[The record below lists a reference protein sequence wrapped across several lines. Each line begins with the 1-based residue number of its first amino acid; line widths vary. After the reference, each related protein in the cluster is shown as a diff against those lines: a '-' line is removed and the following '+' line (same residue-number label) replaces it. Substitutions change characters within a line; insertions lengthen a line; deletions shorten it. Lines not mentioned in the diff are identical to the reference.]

1 MTKTTGWFLGRLI
14 GFRPLLYGLSVALWL
29 LIHLAPVIPGLLIRS
44 FFDALTGSAAAA
56 WDPETIIALLLA
68 YELARA
74 VLIFSG
80 ALADIQLRFSVR
92 ALLTTNLMRQ
102 ILCLP
107 GAAALIESPGESIS
121 RFRDDVHQIEDLFS
135 WLLDVIGMAAL
146 SIAGM
151 VILFRIN
158 ARIAWLVFLPLAL
171 VGTASRLTMHKIQ
184 AYRRASRDAAG
195 KVTDALGE
203 MFGAV
208 QAIQVADAQSRVVG
222 HVAGLNEERRRLTL
236 RDRLLSEVLETVYH
250 NAVNLSTGLVL
261 LAAAGSMNGGA
272 FTIGDFSL
280 FVYYL
285 YTVGDFAWFLG
296 RYSVHYRQSGVSF
309 ARLVELLRGS
319 DEADLVAHQPVYLGS
334 TRPPEPVPPARAP
347 GDALQSLRV
356 RGLTYLH
363 PSTGHGVCDIDLS
376 VSRGEFVVICGR
388 IGSGK
393 STLLRAILGLV
404 QHQSGTIEWNGIA
417 VTAPATFMQPPRV
430 AYTPQV
436 PVLFS
441 ETIRSNILLGWHD
454 RQGEVQR
461 ATDLAVLGPDLAAM
475 DGGLDTV
482 VGTRGVKLSGG
493 QVQRVATAR
502 MLVRRPELM
511 VFDDVSSA
519 LDVETERTLWE
530 GIFADAEAVTCLVV
544 SNRRVALRQASQ
556 VVVLKDGRIE
566 AAGRLDDLLE
576 SSPEMRQLWRQASAE
591 EAAGIDS

>member
-1 MTKTTGWFLGRLI
+1 MKASNGWFLRRLI
-14 GFRPLLYGLSVALWL
+14 AYRPLLYALSVTLWL
-29 LIHLAPVIPGLLIRS
+29 LIHLTPVIPGLLIRQ
-44 FFDALTGSAAAA
+44 FFDALTGSAAVRWA
-56 WDPETIIALLLA
+56 PGTIIVLLLA

-74 VLIFSG
+74 VIIFSG
-80 ALADIQLRFSVR
+80 ALADIQLRFTAR
-92 ALLTTNLMRQ
+92 ALLTTNLMRR
-102 ILCLP
+102 ILDLP

-146 SIAGM
+146 SLTG
-151 VILFRIN
+151 VFILFRIN
-158 ARIAWLVFLPLAL
+158 SRIAWLVFLPLVL
-171 VGTASRLTMHKIQ
+171 VGAASRLTMQKIQ

-208 QAIQVADAQSRVVG
+208 QAIQVAGAEARVVA
-222 HVAGLNEERRRLTL
+222 HVAALNEERRRLTL

-250 NAVNLSTGLVL
+250 NTVNLGTGLVL
-261 LAAAGSMNGGA
+261 LAAASSMSAGE

-296 RYSVHYRQSGVSF
+296 RYTVHYRQSGVSF
-309 ARLVELLRGS
+309 ARLVELLRGGP
-319 DEADLVAHQPVYLGS
+319 EEDLVAREPVYLGRVPAPS
-334 TRPPEPVPPARAP
+334 PVAP
-347 GDALQSLRV
+347 TKSEADGLAALSV
-356 RGLTYLH
+356 RNLTYLH
-363 PSTGHGVCDIDLS
+363 PDTGHGVEQVDLD
-376 VSRGEFVVICGR
+376 VRRGDFVVVCGR

-393 STLLRAILGLV
+393 STLLRAILGLLPP
-404 QHQSGTIEWNGIA
+404 QTGDIRWNG
-417 VTAPATFMQPPRV
+417 APVPDLPSFMQPPRV

-441 ETIRSNILLGWHD
+441 ETIRSNILLGWPAD
-454 RQGEVQR
+454 DAELRR
-461 ATDLAVLGPDLAAM
+461 ATDLSVLAPDLAEM
-475 DGGLDTV
+475 GDGLATV

-502 MLVRRPELM
+502 MLVRRPELL

-519 LDVETERTLWE
+519 LDVETERALWE
-530 GIFADAEAVTCLVV
+530 GLFADQAVTCLVV

-556 VVVLKDGRIE
+556 VIVLKDGHVE
-566 AAGRLDDLLE
+566 ARGKLDDLLV
-576 SSPEMRQLWRQASAE
+576 SSEEMRQLWRQASVE
-591 EAAGIDS
+591 ETVRMED